1 MELTEFKDILF
12 DLINESGDLSILN
25 IAWNESDNLF
35 VVQLSDL
42 SQFVVQVKPTETL
55 TDKERAGL
63 VGLSESVSSF
73 ALGDAEQS
81 LEDALNV
88 HQKGTP
94 VITLVPP
101 KEET

>member
-1 MELTEFKDILF
+1 MELTEFKDVLF
-12 DLINESGDLSILN
+12 DIINESVELNIIN
-25 IAWNESDNLF
+25 IAWNETDNLF

-42 SQFVVQVKPTETL
+42 SQFVVQVKLAETL
-55 TDKERAGL
+55 TEKDRSGL

>member
-12 DLINESGDLSILN
+12 DLINESDDLSIIN
-25 IAWNESDNLF
+25 IAWNETDNLF

-42 SQFVVQVKPTETL
+42 SQFVVQVKPAKALTE
-55 TDKERAGL
+55 KERSGL

-73 ALGDAEQS
+73 ALGEAEQS
-81 LEDALNV
+81 LKDALNV
-88 HQKGTP
+88 HRKGKP